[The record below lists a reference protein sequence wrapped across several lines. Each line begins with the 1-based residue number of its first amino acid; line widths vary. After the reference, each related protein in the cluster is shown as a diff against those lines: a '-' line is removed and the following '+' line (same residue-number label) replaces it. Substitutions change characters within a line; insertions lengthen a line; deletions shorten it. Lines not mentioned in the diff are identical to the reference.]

1 MSNTPIILLR
11 NAQITQVPIKEEIIL
26 EILEYINKYR
36 SLHQSPN
43 LIWDSNIC
51 VYSQNW
57 ANYLLANKKFLHS
70 GSSLYGENLAYFN
83 GYDND
88 AVNLIKKS
96 IDLWYNEIISYDFSK
111 PVFSENTGHF
121 TALIWKSSTNIGIGY
136 SYDSITK
143 TGIITMNTSPP
154 GNIEG
159 LFSQNVI
166 QPMTPIQPV
175 PTPVPVILPPA
186 EPIIPAV
193 LPLPSVP
200 AVPLLPV
207 IPIVPDTPVTPS
219 PSPSPYP
226 MPNIVS
232 PTSLSNQSRMS
243 MIIAELYKLIADITH
258 KKSTIYIIGS
268 LKNII
273 IHLLSIEL

>member
-11 NAQITQVPIKEEIIL
+11 DAQITQVPIKEEILL

-57 ANYLLANKKFLHS
+57 ANFLLANKKFLHS

-136 SYDSITK
+136 SYDPITK

-166 QPMTPIQPV
+166 QPMTPIQPI

-186 EPIIPAV
+186 EPIIPLA
-193 LPLPSVP
+193 PSVP
-200 AVPLLPV
+200 IV
-207 IPIVPDTPVTPS
+207 PIVPIAPIASLPS
-219 PSPSPYP
+219 PLQPSYP